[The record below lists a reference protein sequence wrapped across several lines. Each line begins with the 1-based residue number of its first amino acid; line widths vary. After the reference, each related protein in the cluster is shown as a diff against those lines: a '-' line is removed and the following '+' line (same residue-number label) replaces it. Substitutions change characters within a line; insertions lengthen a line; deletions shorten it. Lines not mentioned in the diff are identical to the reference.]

1 MPVGS
6 MVEELY
12 NSQTN

>member
-6 MVEELY
+6 MVVELY